1 MEYSA
6 MAYSNRTRGLVAMA
20 ALLAGVVMAG
30 VPAFAQMNAP
40 AAPQGQEGG
49 MMKGMEGGQGGSMPG
64 MMMSPEMMQ
73 KMSRMMDNCNRMME
87 TMQKTH
93 GTTGP
98 AAPANKG

>member
-49 MMKGMEGGQGGSMPG
+49 MMNGMQGGAMHG
-64 MMMSPEMMQ
+64 MMMNQETMQ
-73 KMSRMMDNCNRMME
+73 KMSKMMDNCNRMME
-87 TMQKTH
+87 TMQKKN